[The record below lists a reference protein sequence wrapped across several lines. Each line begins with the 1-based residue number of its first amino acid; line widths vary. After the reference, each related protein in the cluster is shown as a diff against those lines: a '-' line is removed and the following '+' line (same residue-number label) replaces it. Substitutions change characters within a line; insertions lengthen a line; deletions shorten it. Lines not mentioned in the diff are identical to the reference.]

1 MAEPKEQFKEREWVC
16 TVCDYIYV
24 GEQPPEKCP
33 KCNAPKKAFVPIE
46 EIEEEKTNGK

>member
-1 MAEPKEQFKEREWVC
+1 MTEPKEQFKEREWIC

-33 KCNAPKKAFVPIE
+33 KCNAPKDMFVKGE
-46 EIEEEKTNGK
+46 EIEEEARNGK